1 MKSIRCLLVD
11 DEDLA
16 LDILELYINRLD
28 GFDIVGR
35 CNNAYEAACF
45 LQNNSVDLVFL
56 DIQMPKLNGMEWIR
70 NLANNRPHVIFSTA
84 FERFALESYDVNA
97 IDYLLKPFSYERF
110 EKAAHK
116 AQNMIQRDQLSSSE
130 EEFINIRSERKL
142 YKIAVNDILFI
153 HSLSNYYKI
162 VTTNKKIVAY
172 GSLSSLENELPTSK
186 FLRIHR
192 SYLVAVNKI
201 EAISGTSVILQHEKL
216 PVGKKYR
223 DKVENLYCCPH
234 NL

>member
-28 GFDIVGR
+28 GFYIAGR
-35 CNNAYEAACF
+35 CNNAYEAADF

-56 DIQMPKLNGMEWIR
+56 DIQMPKLNGMEWIK
-70 NLANNRPHVIFSTA
+70 NLANRPHVIFSTA
-84 FERFALESYDVNA
+84 FDRFALESYDVNA

-116 AQNMIQRDQLSSSE
+116 AQDIIQRDQLVPTE
-130 EEFINIRSERKL
+130 EEFINIRSERRL

-162 VTTNKKIVAY
+162 VTKDKKIIAY
-172 GSLSSLENELPTSK
+172 GSLSAMENELPAAK

-192 SYLVAVNKI
+192 SYLVAINKI

-223 DKVENLYCCPH
+223 DKVENLYEETRKS
-234 NL
+234 

>member
-1 MKSIRCLLVD
+1 MKSISCLLVD
-11 DEDLA
+11 DENLA

-28 GFDIVGR
+28 GFDIAGR
-35 CNNAYEAACF
+35 CNNAYEAADF

-56 DIQMPKLNGMEWIR
+56 DIQMPKLNGMEWIK
-70 NLANNRPHVIFSTA
+70 NLTVRPHVIFSTA

-110 EKAAHK
+110 EKAALK
-116 AQNMIQRDQLSSSE
+116 AQDIIQRDQLAPTE
-130 EEFINIRSERKL
+130 EEFINIRSERRL

-162 VTTNKKIVAY
+162 VTKDKKIIAY
-172 GSLSSLENELPTSK
+172 GSLSAMENELPAAK

-192 SYLVAVNKI
+192 SYLVAINKI
-201 EAISGTSVILQHEKL
+201 EAISGTSVILQHDKL

-223 DKVENLYCCPH
+223 DKVENLYEEVH
-234 NL
+234 KS

>member
-1 MKSIRCLLVD
+1 MKFINCLLVD

-16 LDILELYINRLD
+16 LDIIELYINRLD
-28 GFDIVGR
+28 GFYIAGR
-35 CNNAYEAACF
+35 CNSAYEAADF

-56 DIQMPKLNGMEWIR
+56 DIQMPKLNGMEWIK
-70 NLANNRPHVIFSTA
+70 NLAVRPHVIFITA

-116 AQNMIQRDQLSSSE
+116 AQDIIQRNQLPPAE
-130 EEFINIRSERKL
+130 EEFINIRSERRL

-162 VTTNKKIVAY
+162 VTKDKKIVAY
-172 GSLSSLENELPTSK
+172 GSLSSMENELPAAK

-192 SYLVAVNKI
+192 SYLVAINKI
-201 EAISGTSVILQHEKL
+201 EAISGSSVILQHDKL

-223 DKVENLYCCPH
+223 DKVENLYEGTSKS
-234 NL
+234 

>member
-28 GFDIVGR
+28 GFDIAGR
-35 CNNAYEAACF
+35 CNNAYEAADF

-56 DIQMPKLNGMEWIR
+56 DIQMPKLNGMEWIK
-70 NLANNRPHVIFSTA
+70 NLANRPHVIFSTA
-84 FERFALESYDVNA
+84 FDRFALESYDVNA

-116 AQNMIQRDQLSSSE
+116 AQDIIHRDQLPSTE
-130 EEFINIRSERKL
+130 EEFINIRSERRL

-186 FLRIHR
+186 FIRIHR
-192 SYLVAVNKI
+192 SYLVAINKI
-201 EAISGTSVILQHEKL
+201 EAISGTSIILQHEKL
-216 PVGKKYR
+216 PVGRKYR
-223 DKVENLYCCPH
+223 DKVENLYEETRKT
-234 NL
+234 

>member
-1 MKSIRCLLVD
+1 MKSINCLLVD

-16 LDILELYINRLD
+16 LDVLELYINRLD
-28 GFDIVGR
+28 GFSIAGR
-35 CNNAYEAACF
+35 CNNAYEAADF

-56 DIQMPKLNGMEWIR
+56 DIEMPRINGMDWIK
-70 NLANNRPHVIFSTA
+70 NLSDRPHVIFSTA

-110 EKAAHK
+110 EKAVLK
-116 AQNMIQRDQLSSSE
+116 AQAIIQRDQSVPTE
-130 EEFINIRSERKL
+130 EEFINIRSERRL

-153 HSLSNYYKI
+153 HSLSNYHKI
-162 VTTNKKIVAY
+162 VTKDKKIIAY
-172 GSLSSLENELPTSK
+172 GSLSSMENDLPAAK

-192 SYLVAVNKI
+192 SYLVAINKI

-223 DKVENLYCCPH
+223 EKVESLYEETRKS
-234 NL
+234 